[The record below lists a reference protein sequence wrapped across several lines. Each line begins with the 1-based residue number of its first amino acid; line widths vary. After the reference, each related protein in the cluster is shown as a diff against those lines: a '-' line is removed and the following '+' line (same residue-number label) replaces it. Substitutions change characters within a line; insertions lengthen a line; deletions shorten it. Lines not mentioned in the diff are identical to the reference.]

1 MKSLLL
7 IISVIILFPNVL
19 FSQSYTFSATTG
31 TYAGLDNPVS
41 LNNGQVW
48 ELPAFEIPIGFDFWF
63 FNSSIDTLYF
73 FEDGAGSVLSTSK
86 LQSGLHKLLIP
97 YGTSLIDRGYGTS
110 LSQSPLSYELSGE
123 SGSRILKIEW
133 KNAGFYGDF
142 ENNGTST
149 DYVNFQLWLHE
160 TTGHIEIHY
169 GPSLINYPALD
180 FNDESGPSVSLIP
193 SYDYNLDVFSPNSL
207 WLEGSPLSPVMITSD
222 NFVFLNGSVS
232 PNTIYKFD
240 NLTVGSPGITV
251 NEPVVY
257 PNPVKD
263 LLNIRLNT
271 VLTSP
276 AAVIICDITGRNVYN
291 AAVSANQTGELQINV
306 SDLNAGIFQLII
318 QKGQETYTSRFVKL

>member
-1 MKSLLL
+1 MKATLL
-7 IISVIILFPNVL
+7 IISVIILFPGLL

-31 TYAGLDNPVS
+31 TYTGLANPVS

-48 ELPAFEIPIGFDFWF
+48 ELPDFEIPIGFDFWF
-63 FNSSIDTLYF
+63 FNSSIDSLYF
-73 FEDGAGSVLSTSK
+73 FEDGSGSVLSTSK

-110 LSQSPLSYELSGE
+110 FSQSPLSYELSGDP
-123 SGSRILKIEW
+123 GSRVLKVEW

-169 GPSLINYPALD
+169 GPSLINYPELD

-193 SYDYNLDVFSPNSL
+193 SYDYNLDIFSPNSL
-207 WLEGSPLSPVMITSD
+207 WLEGNPISPLMITSND
-222 NFVFLNGSVS
+222 FVFLNGSIS

-240 NLTVGSPGITV
+240 NLTVSSPGITV

-257 PNPVKD
+257 PNPVKN

-271 VLTSP
+271 ELTYPATVL
-276 AAVIICDITGRNVYN
+276 ICDITGRTVYN
-291 AAVSANQTGELQINV
+291 TSINASQTGELQIDV
-306 SDLNAGIFQLII
+306 SAITAGLFQLII
-318 QKGQETYTSRFVKL
+318 QKGNETYTSRFVKL